1 MKVLYLFDPN
11 KYSPRKT
18 ASEAEFKENF
28 REFLPDFF
36 YAFEYAFEKMCAE
49 RANLKSNEI
58 NSRWPANAVN
68 RYVYSWLVNNPKTL
82 PFIKKQ
88 NNTFYFE
95 RGQYKLTFKKV
106 DKYFKPS
113 YNPTE
118 QSLLLERNLT
128 SSEDDVLSIIFIGY
142 RVDDTWSQLLGVHAI
157 SRSGDQVNWRIDLE
171 DSVSAHNANTQ
182 RTINS
187 SVDRAPVSEP
197 EVKLKVK
204 DKDKGRKAI

>member
-1 MKVLYLFDPN
+1 MKVLHLFDLT

-18 ASEAEFKENF
+18 ASEAEFEENF
-28 REFLPDFF
+28 REFLPDLF

-68 RYVYSWLVNNPKTL
+68 RYVFSWLVENPKTRL
-82 PFIKKQ
+82 FIKKQ

-106 DKYFKPS
+106 DKYFRPS

-128 SSEDDVLSIIFIGY
+128 SSDDDLLSVIFIGY
-142 RVDDTWSQLLGVHAI
+142 QVDDTWSQLKGVHAI
-157 SRSGDQVNWRIDLE
+157 SRSGDQLNWRIDLE
-171 DSVSAHNANTQ
+171 NWISAHNANTQ

-187 SVDRAPVSEP
+187 SVDKVPVSEP

-204 DKDKGRKAI
+204 GKDKDSKAI